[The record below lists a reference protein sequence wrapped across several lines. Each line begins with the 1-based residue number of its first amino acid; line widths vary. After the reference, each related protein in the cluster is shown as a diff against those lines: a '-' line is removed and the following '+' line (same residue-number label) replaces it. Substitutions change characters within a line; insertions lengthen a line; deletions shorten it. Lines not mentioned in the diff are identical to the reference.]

1 MYIGGRAVW
10 FIITDTMVGGDEVTL
25 GEQQLKEKIEKEE
38 EMQEDKKEE
47 ECKREKPDYVVMLLQ
62 TTIDTVL
69 LEEVHRVGVKMNR
82 YRVILSKAILDFAD
96 GHEDDE
102 PDLNLLVD
110 AFRAGWKV
118 FRQEEDEKTTVDAF
132 MKAMNNQLWVDEGVD
147 AA

>member
-1 MYIGGRAVW
+1 
-10 FIITDTMVGGDEVTL
+10 MVCADEVTV
-25 GEQQLKEKIEKEE
+25 EQQLKQEV
-38 EMQEDKKEE
+38 EDKKEDKKEEEE
-47 ECKREKPDYVVMLLQ
+47 ECKREKPDYVVMLLH

-69 LEEVHRVGVKMNR
+69 LEEVHRLGVKMNR

-102 PDLNLLVD
+102 PDLNRLVD

-132 MKAMNNQLWVDEGVD
+132 MKAMNNQLWVNEGVD